1 LRLNAESHDDTAD
14 HGGGARPSKSA
25 RKRTAHAAQN
35 LGETLLA
42 LADEE
47 LAALPLPESLLEALR
62 DARRIRS
69 RAARARQRQYIGK
82 LMRTVDPQA
91 VRAAL
96 AERERTG
103 RGGVATERL
112 FRALEALFATMQQ

>member
-1 LRLNAESHDDTAD
+1 MSAGSHDNEGD
-14 HGGGARPSKSA
+14 HGGSARPSKSA
-25 RKRTAHAAQN
+25 RKRTAHAAQS
-35 LGETLLA
+35 LGETLLV

-47 LAALPLPESLLEALR
+47 LAALPLPPELLEALR

-82 LMRTVDPQA
+82 LMRLVDPQA

-96 AERERTG
+96 AERERAG
-103 RGGVATERL
+103 RGGAALEKL
-112 FRALEALFATMQQ
+112 FRALDALFATMQQ